1 MAKSGAAAAK
11 KKRGRPATGRDPVTA
26 LRLSTGMRKKV
37 DAWAAGQTD
46 KPGRSEA
53 IRRLVG
59 LGLEYLPPGPP
70 RTKKKTAPRASE
82 MAGSMIDWLSDKSA
96 PPEERAKRKRRLVK
110 GPAEF
115 RELRSDLPEP
125 KG

>member
-1 MAKSGAAAAK
+1 
-11 KKRGRPATGRDPVTA
+11 
-26 LRLSTGMRKKV
+26 MRRRV

-59 LGLEYLPPGPP
+59 LGLEYLPPA
-70 RTKKKTAPRASE
+70 RQRSKKKAAAKASE
-82 MAGSMIDWLSDKSA
+82 MAGSMIDWLSDRSA
-96 PPEERAKRKRRLVK
+96 PPAERAKRKRRLVK
-110 GPAEF
+110 GPEEF
-115 RELRSDLPEP
+115 REIRGDLPKP

>member
-1 MAKSGAAAAK
+1 M
-11 KKRGRPATGRDPVTA
+11 TGV
-26 LRLSTGMRKKV
+26 RLSTALRKKV
-37 DAWAAGQTD
+37 DAWAAGQAD
-46 KPGRSEA
+46 KPGRPEA

-59 LGLEYLPPGPP
+59 LGLEYLPPAPP
-70 RTKKKTAPRASE
+70 RTKKKTGGRASE

-96 PPEERAKRKRRLVK
+96 SPEERAKRKRRLVK
-110 GPAEF
+110 GPEEF

>member
-11 KKRGRPATGRDPVTA
+11 KKRSRPATDPVTA
-26 LRLSTGMRKKV
+26 LRLSITMRKKV

-46 KPGRSEA
+46 KPDRSEA

-59 LGLEYLPPGPP
+59 LGLEYLPPAPP
-70 RTKKKTAPRASE
+70 RTKKKTAGKASE

-96 PPEERAKRKRRLVK
+96 SPEERAKRKRRLVK
-110 GPAEF
+110 GPEEF

-125 KG
+125 KR

>member
-1 MAKSGAAAAK
+1 M
-11 KKRGRPATGRDPVTA
+11 TA
-26 LRLSTGMRKKV
+26 IRLSTGMRKKV

-59 LGLEYLPPGPP
+59 LGLEYLPP
-70 RTKKKTAPRASE
+70 APRPTRKKATAKALE
-82 MAGSMIDWLSDKSA
+82 MAGSMIDWLSDRSA

-110 GPAEF
+110 GPEEF
-115 RELRSDLPEP
+115 RDMRSDLPRP

>member
-11 KKRGRPATGRDPVTA
+11 KKPGRPATDPVTSV
-26 LRLSTGMRKKV
+26 RLSTALRRKV
-37 DAWAAGQTD
+37 DAWAASQAD

-59 LGLEYLPPGPP
+59 LGLEYLPAASP
-70 RTKKKTAPRASE
+70 RTKKKTGGRASE

-96 PPEERAKRKRRLVK
+96 SPEERAKRKRRLVK
-110 GPAEF
+110 GPEEF

-125 KG
+125 KR